1 MTSRLRRTPRS
12 TSPELSQRPCLPVRS
27 LLFFP
32 VPGALP
38 RIMLLRLS
46 LFALVLT
53 SAAAEAQ
60 PSAPDTLES
69 SDGWLRDLGLQFA
82 GSQAQYRNW
91 QEGGVD
97 ALALSVQSEGVF
109 YRVSGAIRQAHELRF
124 ALGAIKQDTLSAR
137 KADDIAR
144 YAVGLEYE
152 TGSPFRPSFGASA
165 KTQFLPGFDYSPEAG
180 EYPSLPVEDDGTVQ
194 VSAAFAP
201 LFLTQSAGVVYDPGG
216 GFTSR
221 LGLGLKETVVTIER
235 LRPLFGNALDQPVR
249 VEAGLDAEV
258 RFRREVVEN
267 VTLTS
272 RLSAFQAFNQLGNAE
287 PDVLFENRI
296 RMRVND
302 ILNVTLDGALLFD
315 RDISEE
321 VQLRQSLAVGLA
333 FSLI

>member
-1 MTSRLRRTPRS
+1 MSRF
-12 TSPELSQRPCLPVRS
+12 LPLV
-27 LLFFP
+27 LFF
-32 VPGALP
+32 V
-38 RIMLLRLS
+38 
-46 LFALVLT
+46 
-53 SAAAEAQ
+53 AAPLAAQ
-60 PSAPDTLES
+60 PSAPDTLEA
-69 SDGWLRDLGLQFA
+69 SDGWIRDLGLQFA

-109 YRVSGAIRQAHELRF
+109 YRVSGNIRQAHELRLS
-124 ALGAIKQDTLSAR
+124 LGAIKQDTLSAR

-144 YAVGLEYE
+144 YAVGVEYE

-165 KTQFLPGFDYSPEAG
+165 KTQFLAGYDYSPDAG
-180 EYPSLPVEDDGTVQ
+180 EYPELPREDDGTVQ
-194 VSAAFAP
+194 VSAALAP

-221 LGLGLKETVVTIER
+221 LGLGLKETVVTVER
-235 LRPLFGNALDQPVR
+235 FRPLFGNDADQPVR
-249 VEAGLDAEV
+249 VEAGLDAEL

-267 VTLTS
+267 VTLIS
-272 RLSAFQAFNQLGNAE
+272 RLTAFQAFNQIGNAE
-287 PDVLFENRI
+287 PDVLFENRV

-302 ILNVTLDGALLFD
+302 LLNVTLDGALLFD
-315 RDISEE
+315 RDIDEE